1 MRSFDSRD
9 AMQKFDLPIVSIVIP
24 CFNQSKYAYE
34 SVLSAKLAYG
44 GRTEIILVNDG
55 STEAGISRKL
65 KEVVE
70 LLSDDR
76 CHIRVIEQE
85 NRGLPGARNVGVQQ
99 ANGEFIQLL
108 DCDDLLVAGKIDYQ
122 VKHFSVTSDID
133 VSITDCLYA
142 NEVLDQFER
151 HEGLMAD
158 FDYSL
163 EDFSFHWERGF
174 SIPIHCA
181 LFRKR
186 VFSKVSFNTTVKA
199 KEDWIFWTTLVSEGG
214 QIAYSGQCGAIYR
227 VHEQSMCRAMRN
239 LKNEWL
245 RAAAEIDPIVSKRFP
260 NFLPAAISWGEKAYR
275 QSENHVSD
283 HSSNEV
289 NSNEESPHYDI
300 SPIWATCHVRAVGS
314 RWSPR
319 ISVIVPIFNH
329 FQYIRLCIKS
339 LSSQQSDDIEVIL
352 IDDASTDER
361 VRDLLMCIPTVSDRI
376 KVIYN
381 KENCGIVETQNR
393 AVLEA
398 RGEYVGFLDCDDY
411 LSSDALSRALR
422 FIDENGGCDYFFSNY
437 MEIDSQGSPVR
448 VVRYGGYSD
457 DRFIGDF
464 RYDILNGMVASHL
477 KIVRRASIQKVGGFD
492 PSFSGAQDWEL
503 ALKIAEFG
511 KFVHLPEVL
520 YYHRVHPESTSVKD
534 ARLMFHLT
542 NVLRRI
548 FAPRLLNV
556 RQQRLGRNMTRT
568 IIDGSRPIDV
578 RELTKAWMR
587 GPVVLDATRSLSRS
601 DLWRVREFNSYIDE
615 ILWSSSEIYAALLGF
630 VWSPDI
636 LTRIVQNDAI
646 EAGAAVHE

>member
-1 MRSFDSRD
+1 
-9 AMQKFDLPIVSIVIP
+9 MQKFDLPIVSVVIP

-34 SVLSAKLAYG
+34 SVLSAKLACE
-44 GRTEIILVNDG
+44 GRTEIIVVNDG

-65 KEVVE
+65 KRIQG
-70 LLSDDR
+70 LLRDDR
-76 CHIRVIEQE
+76 CDIRIVEQE
-85 NRGLPGARNVGVQQ
+85 NKGLPGARNIGIHH
-99 ANGEFIQLL
+99 ARGEFIQLL
-108 DCDDLLVAGKIDYQ
+108 DCDDLLVSGKIDYQ
-122 VKHFSVTSDID
+122 LRHFSVASDID

-142 NEVLDQFER
+142 NEVLDRFER
-151 HEGLMAD
+151 HEHLLAD

-163 EDFSFHWERGF
+163 EDFAFRWERGF

-181 LFRKR
+181 LFRR
-186 VFSKVSFNTTVKA
+186 QVFNRVSFNTTIKA
-199 KEDWIFWTTLVSEGG
+199 KEDWVFWTTLVSEGG
-214 QIAYSGQCGAIYR
+214 QIAYGGQCGAIYR
-227 VHEQSMCRAMRN
+227 VHEQSMCRTMHN
-239 LKNEWL
+239 LKSEWL
-245 RAAAEIDPIVSKRFP
+245 RAATEIDPIVSKRFP
-260 NFLPAAISWGEKAYR
+260 GFLPAAISWGEKAYD
-275 QSENHVSD
+275 QSKNRVSD
-283 HSSNEV
+283 DNLNEGK
-289 NSNEESPHYDI
+289 ESPQYDI
-300 SPIWATCHVRAVGS
+300 SPIWTPCQIQAVGP

-339 LSSQQSDDIEVIL
+339 LASQQSDDVEVIL

-361 VRDLLMCIPTVSDRI
+361 VRDLLMCIPAGSNRVR
-376 KVIYN
+376 VIYN

-411 LSSDALSRALR
+411 LSPDALSRALS
-422 FIDENGGCDYFFSNY
+422 FIDENGGCDYFFSDY
-437 MEIDSQGSPVR
+437 MEVDSEGSPVR

-464 RYDILNGMVASHL
+464 RHDILNGMIASHL
-477 KIVRRASIQKVGGFD
+477 KIVRRASIEKVGGFD

-520 YYHRVHPESTSVKD
+520 YHHRVHPESTSVKD
-534 ARLMFHLT
+534 VRLMFHLT
-542 NVLRRI
+542 NILRRA

-556 RQQRLGRNMTRT
+556 RRQGLNRNMTRT
-568 IIDGSRPIDV
+568 IIDGSRPIKV
-578 RELTKAWMR
+578 KELIRAWMQ
-587 GPVVLDATRSLSRS
+587 GPVVLDATHSLSRS

-615 ILWSSSEIYAALLGF
+615 ILWSSSEVYSALLGF

-636 LTRIVQNDAI
+636 LSKVT
-646 EAGAAVHE
+646 